1 MRRKNTPKRWDSKE
15 AGYGKKKIFNGIEQK
30 KIHDFLKSYLL
41 EVFSDEEYITDFR
54 KAYEEAE
61 RVEVYGERKHLTPSL
76 VKDWLQGLPLGC
88 AYTTY
93 NIVCMLLEVVT
104 GSKDYNKI
112 NEFITND
119 SEIDSFYWEEMGR
132 IIYYEGMK

>member
-1 MRRKNTPKRWDSKE
+1 MARKRFLTELNKR
-15 AGYGKKKIFNGIEQK
+15 
-30 KIHDFLKSYLL
+30 KIHNFLKSYLMN
-41 EVFSDEEYITDFR
+41 VFSDEEYITDFK
-54 KAYEEAE
+54 KAYKEAE
-61 RVEVYGERKHLTPSL
+61 RVEVCGARKHLTPSL
-76 VKDWLQGLPLGC
+76 VADWLRGLPLGVSF
-88 AYTTY
+88 TTY

-119 SEIDSFYWEEMGR
+119 AEIDSFYWEEMGR

>member
-1 MRRKNTPKRWDSKE
+1 MARKRFLTELNKR
-15 AGYGKKKIFNGIEQK
+15 

-61 RVEVYGERKHLTPSL
+61 RVEVYGARNHLTPSL
-76 VKDWLQGLPLGC
+76 VKDWLQGLPLGIS
-88 AYTTY
+88 YMTY
-93 NIVCMLLEVVT
+93 NIVCMLLGVVT

>member
-1 MRRKNTPKRWDSKE
+1 MARKRFLTRLNRR
-15 AGYGKKKIFNGIEQK
+15 

-61 RVEVYGERKHLTPSL
+61 RVEVYGDRKRLTPSL
-76 VKDWLQGLPLGC
+76 VKDWLLGLPLC
-88 AYTTY
+88 VSYMTY

-104 GSKDYNKI
+104 GSKDYDKI
-112 NEFITND
+112 NEFITSD

>member
-1 MRRKNTPKRWDSKE
+1 MARKRFLTELNKR
-15 AGYGKKKIFNGIEQK
+15 
-30 KIHDFLKSYLL
+30 KIHNFLKSYLL
-41 EVFSDEEYITDFR
+41 EVFSDEEYITDF
-54 KAYEEAE
+54 KEAYKEAE
-61 RVEVYGERKHLTPSL
+61 KVEVYGARKHLTPSL
-76 VKDWLQGLPLGC
+76 VTEWLQGLSLGVSF
-88 AYTTY
+88 TTY

-112 NEFITND
+112 NEFITNV